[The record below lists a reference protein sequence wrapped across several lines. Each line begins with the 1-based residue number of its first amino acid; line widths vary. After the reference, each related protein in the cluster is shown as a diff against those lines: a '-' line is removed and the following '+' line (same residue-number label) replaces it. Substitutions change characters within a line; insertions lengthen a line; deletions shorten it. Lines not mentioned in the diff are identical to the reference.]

1 MKTHKNLDVWQNSVE
16 FVTEI
21 YMLTNAF
28 PENEKFGLTNQI
40 RRSAVSIPSNI
51 AEGAGRH
58 SKKEF
63 SRFLNIAQGSA
74 TELETQLI
82 ISKNL
87 DFIDYEQY
95 ENVVEKLTS
104 IMKML
109 SGLVRSLKNNQSQ
122 TTNHK

>member
-74 TELETQLI
+74 AELETQLI

-109 SGLVRSLKNNQSQ
+109 SGLVRSLKNNQSRI
-122 TTNHK
+122 TNHE

>member
-16 FVTEI
+16 LVTEI

-87 DFIDYEQY
+87 NFIDYEQY
-95 ENVVEKLTS
+95 ENKIEKLTS

-109 SGLVRSLKNNQSQ
+109 SGLVRSLKNNHSPF
-122 TTNHK
+122 TNP